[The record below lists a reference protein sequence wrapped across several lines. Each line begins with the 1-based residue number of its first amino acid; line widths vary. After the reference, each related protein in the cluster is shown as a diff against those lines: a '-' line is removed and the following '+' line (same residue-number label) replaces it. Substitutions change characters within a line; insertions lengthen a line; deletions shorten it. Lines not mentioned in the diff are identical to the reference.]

1 MKNKTGIAVIIIILA
16 AILLW
21 GFVSWRQREKKGE
34 NEEQSYVQEQKSMSP
49 EDVSLDESI
58 SASEKEKN
66 YFIEKSEADEEH
78 KDTEQQSILDEE
90 PEAEELSE
98 EEQIM
103 AWYDEWFNMDNPL
116 WVSNDREFWQKGLTY
131 LLSEPCHFI
140 MFVNRFHGM
149 EDYESR
155 NIDDEMLYDESG
167 SRIYSEVPYIVDVVL
182 DQYIREYGGKEDQYR
197 IKDTSAEL
205 GNPWETG
212 LWGVSTYEISNSN
225 NEAKLR
231 VTWDGHNSFVCVFIE
246 NDDWEE
252 VTELEKMTYLYYQD
266 MYDHY
271 CYSAKYEEYWLLLNP
286 EFQQKEYCYR
296 NVEQNLEAAD
306 DSELKCD
313 ERACYIADRAIDKYI
328 RDYGGNDTLYN
339 VELTEKEADTENGGY
354 KYVLFVE
361 NLEDSEQIM
370 QIEYSDTDWLVVV
383 KVPDGKE
390 RMLKFKLGEEAYQ
403 RLYGETE

>member
-1 MKNKTGIAVIIIILA
+1 MKNKTGNTVIIIILA
-16 AILLW
+16 VIILCGLI
-21 GFVSWRQREKKGE
+21 SWRQNEKNGGS
-34 NEEQSYVQEQKSMSP
+34 EEQGYAQEYNVDSSG
-49 EDVSLDESI
+49 DEISDGTSSETYSI
-58 SASEKEKN
+58 ETSEE
-66 YFIEKSEADEEH
+66 SEEYQ
-78 KDTEQQSILDEE
+78 DTEQESIPVEE

-98 EEQIM
+98 EEQIR

-116 WVSNDREFWQKGLTY
+116 WDSNDREFWQKGLTY

-313 ERACYIADRAIDKYI
+313 ERAYYIADRAIDKYI

-339 VELTEKEADTENGGY
+339 VELTEKADAENEGY

-370 QIEYSDTDWLVVV
+370 QIEYSDTDWLIVV

>member
-1 MKNKTGIAVIIIILA
+1 MKNKTRIAVIIIILV
-16 AILLW
+16 AIILCVLI
-21 GFVSWRQREKKGE
+21 SWRQNEKNGGS
-34 NEEQSYVQEQKSMSP
+34 EEQGYAQEQNVDSS
-49 EDVSLDESI
+49 EDETSDGTSSETYSIETSEES
-58 SASEKEKN
+58 
-66 YFIEKSEADEEH
+66 EEYQ
-78 KDTEQQSILDEE
+78 DTEQESITVEE

-98 EEQIM
+98 EEQIR

-116 WVSNDREFWQKGLTY
+116 WDSNDREFWQKGLTY

-182 DQYIREYGGKEDQYR
+182 DQYIREYGGKEEQYR

-246 NDDWEE
+246 NDDWEG

-313 ERACYIADRAIDKYI
+313 ERAYYIADRAIDKYI

-339 VELTEKEADTENGGY
+339 VELTEKADAENEGY

-370 QIEYSDTDWLVVV
+370 QIEYSDTDWLIVV